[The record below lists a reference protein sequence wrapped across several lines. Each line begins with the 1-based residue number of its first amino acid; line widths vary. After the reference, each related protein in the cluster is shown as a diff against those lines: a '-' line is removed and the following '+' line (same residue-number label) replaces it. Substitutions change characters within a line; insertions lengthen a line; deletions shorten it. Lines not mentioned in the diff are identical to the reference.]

1 MIPNTFKDYYGDET
15 RWFIGKVL
23 QVHGDPEELG
33 RVKVR
38 IYGVHPDSPQDCSL
52 DELPWASVTLP
63 TTEGGS
69 SGFGG
74 SVGIKE
80 GAQVFGIFLD
90 GKNSQIPLILGSIPK
105 NETLKTKRFNEKS
118 IGNSNVAN
126 EVSSDADTE
135 FQKGQSFGTQK

>member
-74 SVGIKE
+74 SY
-80 GAQVFGIFLD
+80 A
-90 GKNSQIPLILGSIPK
+90 PL
-105 NETLKTKRFNEKS
+105 
-118 IGNSNVAN
+118 SNVPRMLSAPGMFPSAN
-126 EVSSDADTE
+126 ARVAISHML
-135 FQKGQSFGTQK
+135 

>member
-52 DELPWASVTLP
+52 DEL
-63 TTEGGS
+63 
-69 SGFGG
+69 F
-74 SVGIKE
+74 
-80 GAQVFGIFLD
+80 
-90 GKNSQIPLILGSIPK
+90 
-105 NETLKTKRFNEKS
+105 
-118 IGNSNVAN
+118 
-126 EVSSDADTE
+126 
-135 FQKGQSFGTQK
+135 